1 MKLITNLL
9 TGVLVCCVACNDAAK
24 TTENETGTTVSKDTA
39 AKVDDSYIST
49 TPIPLDGCYTM
60 IINNDTANLRLNVID
75 SIVSGHLS
83 YHWSQ
88 KDHNDGSLKGVVR
101 DSLIIADYTFRSEG
115 MMSVRQ
121 VVFKMTGTALA
132 EGYGDLNTSGDT
144 VRFKDI
150 SALKYMYDKP
160 FLKKPCVE

>member
-1 MKLITNLL
+1 MKLITNLM
-9 TGVLVCCVACNDAAK
+9 TGMLVCCIACNDGVNQSE
-24 TTENETGTTVSKDTA
+24 TTTKDTTVP
-39 AKVDDSYIST
+39 VDDSHIST

-60 IINNDTANLRLNVID
+60 IAKNDTAHLRLNVID
-75 SIVSGHLS
+75 SMVTGHLS
-83 YHWSQ
+83 YHLYE
-88 KDHNDGSLKGVVR
+88 KDNNDGSLKGVVR
-101 DSLIIADYTFRSEG
+101 DGLIIADYTFRSEG

-144 VRFKDI
+144 VRFNDVNKLEFMNDR
-150 SALKYMYDKP
+150 P

>member
-1 MKLITNLL
+1 MKLITRLIS
-9 TGVLVCCVACNDAAK
+9 GMLVCCTACNDAAK
-24 TTENETGTTVSKDTA
+24 QSETSPKDTTV
-39 AKVDDSYIST
+39 KVDDSHIST

-60 IINNDTANLRLNVID
+60 IINNDTAHLRVNVID

-115 MMSVRQ
+115 MISVRQ
-121 VVFKMTGTALA
+121 VVFKMAGTSLA
-132 EGYGDLNTSGDT
+132 EGYGDLNTSSDT

-150 SALKYMYDKP
+150 SSLQFMYDKP